1 MPILLLILQSFSVF
15 SSILLLAI
23 QLLLISN
30 QLSLSLLIFSLI
42 LEFIVLL
49 NSLYVSRF
57 GSKLYKVRSS
67 VYLFLYSLFG
77 AVFLF
82 AAIIALL
89 LITGT
94 TNLMVCDC
102 CMFLFSFN
110 AEISIALLFTVG
122 FGVKV
127 PIFPLHYW
135 LPEVH
140 TESTTAGSCLL
151 AGILLKLGIYGLIR
165 LVVRLLIGTA
175 FWSPL
180 IFLLSLYGCLIAS
193 INCLSN
199 YDIKTIIAYSSI
211 SHQNFSI
218 AALFTF
224 SIFGLMGCVITSVA
238 HGLSSSCGFIVAGFV
253 YDRTQSRNSLS
264 LKGLV

>member
-1 MPILLLILQSFSVF
+1 MPILLLILQSFSVL

-42 LEFIVLL
+42 LELIVLL

-77 AVFLF
+77 AVFLLSG
-82 AAIIALL
+82 IILLL

-94 TNLMVCDC
+94 TNLMF
-102 CMFLFSFN
+102 MFLFSFN

-238 HGLSSSCGFIVAGFV
+238 HGLSSSCGFVV
-253 YDRTQSRNSLS
+253 L
-264 LKGLV
+264 LLLVLFMIELNHETHWVWRA